1 MSKIDT
7 FEIIKKKGKF
17 NRKEIKSSLEA
28 AEYIRQFYGNDIE
41 VYESFFLLLLNR
53 RLETIGY
60 VKISQGGI
68 TGTIVD
74 RKIVLK
80 YILDSLATQVI
91 IAHNHP
97 SGNLS
102 PSESDKLITKDLNDL
117 IKMIDS
123 ELLDHL
129 IITADNGFYS
139 FKENGLL

>member
-7 FEIIKKKGKF
+7 FEIIKKKGDF
-17 NRKEIKSSLEA
+17 DRKRIKSGQDA
-28 AEYIRQFYGNDIE
+28 FEYIRQFYGNDIE

-74 RKIVLK
+74 SKIVLK
-80 YILDSLATQVI
+80 YIIDSFASQVI

-97 SGNLS
+97 SGFLD
-102 PSESDKLITKDLNDL
+102 PSDADKIITKKLKEL

-123 ELLDHL
+123 ELVDHL
-129 IITADNGFYS
+129 IITADNGYYS
-139 FKENGLL
+139 FNENGIL

>member
-7 FEIIKKKGKF
+7 FEIIKKKGDF
-17 NRKEIKSSLEA
+17 DRKTIKSGQDA
-28 AEYIRQFYGNDIE
+28 FEYIRQFYGNDIE

-74 RKIVLK
+74 SKIVLK
-80 YILDSLATQVI
+80 YIIDSFASQVI

-97 SGNLS
+97 SGFLD
-102 PSESDKLITKDLNDL
+102 PSDADKIITKKLKEL
-117 IKMIDS
+117 IKMVDS
-123 ELLDHL
+123 ELVDHL
-129 IITADNGFYS
+129 IITADNGYYS
-139 FKENGLL
+139 FNENGIL